1 MINQWFPTTNKILTT
16 PLYVHPSIINNDT
29 YEDQNEK
36 KNIQEVRVYFYER
49 DLIMT

>member
-36 KNIQEVRVYFYER
+36 KIFKKSEFIFMKE
-49 DLIMT
+49 I